1 MTDGVGDA
9 DGNGSQP
16 PDPGNAER
24 LSDVHRA
31 AETTREAMER
41 AAAADTLRRTTHLTD
56 VLSEVAA
63 SIEFGV
69 GTMMAQ
75 AGSSAAA
82 APEAWRPG
90 EGARGRALR
99 RTEDETAPIGM
110 LSPVDLEALA
120 RIHGP
125 RQGAR
130 GPGSVLN
137 ADTIARALT
146 RAAGAVATVVPP
158 SDGSDLSRHPIGENL
173 RIVYHVPSETS
184 EIQRRMEGRWS
195 AIETVAISGHPEMG
209 FEIDRA
215 ALERVVGPLA
225 PDLHAA
231 LSGLGVG
238 VSAVPRPYDT
248 PSIHVAPDRAAL
260 ILDGVRGHG
269 GGHRAGTGLPG
280 RTEFPQE
287 WSDDRILE
295 ALVDVARG
303 GAVTERTRSG
313 AALVEGAVRGVLIN
327 VVVGS
332 DGSIGAGW
340 PVSGPGVTR
349 NPRW

>member
-41 AAAADTLRRTTHLTD
+41 AAAADALRRTTHLTD

-69 GTMMAQ
+69 GTMVAQ
-75 AGSSAAA
+75 AGPAAAA

-90 EGARGRALR
+90 EGPRGQALR
-99 RTEDETAPIGM
+99 RTEDGTAPIGM

-215 ALERVVGPLA
+215 ALERAVGPLA

-231 LSGLGVG
+231 LSGLGVACRRCRG
-238 VSAVPRPYDT
+238 PTTR
-248 PSIHVAPDRAAL
+248 RASTSRRIARRSSSTACE
-260 ILDGVRGHG
+260 GTE
-269 GGHRAGTGLPG
+269 AGTGRAPG
-280 RTEFPQE
+280 YRAARSFRRNGPTTGSSRR
-287 WSDDRILE
+287 WSTSPAAERSRS
-295 ALVDVARG
+295 AR
-303 GAVTERTRSG
+303 APAPPWSKARSG
-313 AALVEGAVRGVLIN
+313 AC
-327 VVVGS
+327 
-332 DGSIGAGW
+332 
-340 PVSGPGVTR
+340 
-349 NPRW
+349 